1 MSKKTFE
8 DVPIDI
14 ITCPVQVR
22 EYFDPYAQEGLAMTV
37 RERGVQVPVAL
48 YRRDG
53 KLHLKDGAR
62 RIRAA
67 IAAGQKTVPAIIDL
81 TALEKARAI
90 ASAMKSTGASAAQIA
105 AKLGFANGTVSKL
118 LSLLSLPEPIQ
129 QRIHSGE
136 LPASAGYRLSQ
147 VSDSGEQ
154 DHLANQVASGELTRD
169 GLSDA
174 IKSRKQSPRKK
185 RHAAPRSARVTA
197 KLKDRQSVTV
207 IAPSLDLHS
216 FVTILE
222 TLLGRARQASA
233 EGLTLNALLKQ
244 MSGRSPAADEPTIS
258 NVESKP
264 EAGDSHE

>member
-1 MSKKTFE
+1 
-8 DVPIDI
+8 
-14 ITCPVQVR
+14 
-22 EYFDPYAQEGLAMTV
+22 
-37 RERGVQVPVAL
+37 VPVAL

-67 IAAGQKTVPAIIDL
+67 IAAGQKTVPAIIEESDISDSNAILEQVILNCQRLDL